1 MHYDAGPK
9 RAYPLLVVLRAHTL
23 SVRSPQ
29 VRFIVRGTKGT
40 YLKYGMDVQEGQLRV
55 LSSPNAI
62 LEKQFGLEP
71 EYLRGTIEKI
81 EADDLAVTKLE

>member
-1 MHYDAGPK
+1 MHYDVGPG
-9 RAYPLLVVLRAHTL
+9 RVYPLLAILRSHTL

-40 YLKYGMDVQEGQLRV
+40 YLKYGTDVQECQLRV
-55 LSSPNAI
+55 LSSPNAV
-62 LEKQFGLEP
+62 LENQYGMEP
-71 EYLRGTIEKI
+71 EYLWGTIERI

>member
-1 MHYDAGPK
+1 MHYDAGPT
-9 RAYPLLVVLRAHTL
+9 RAYPLLAILRSHTL

-40 YLKYGMDVQEGQLRV
+40 YLKHGIDVQESQLRV

-62 LEKQFGLEP
+62 LENQYGMEP
-71 EYLRGTIEKI
+71 EYLWGTIERI

>member
-1 MHYDAGPK
+1 MHYDAGQK
-9 RAYPLLVVLRAHTL
+9 HAYPLLVILRSHTL

-40 YLKYGMDVQEGQLRV
+40 YLKHGFDVQEGQLRV

-62 LEKQFGLEP
+62 LEKQFGMEP
-71 EYLRGTIEKI
+71 ENLCGKIERI